1 MILSNLSFIIPLY
14 HNSPFMGYD
23 GNIKF
28 IFSMEI
34 SWEHGISLA
43 TSKLRICK
51 GIRDDLKRDYDKRI
65 G

>member
-1 MILSNLSFIIPLY
+1 
-14 HNSPFMGYD
+14 MGYD